1 MTSADQNFTNKDNF
15 MLKSNHPMAMSW
27 SLHINFGIIGVILN
41 GIVFHNV
48 LQERKKVITSVNV
61 LIG

>member
-1 MTSADQNFTNKDNF
+1 